1 MRLVVCSGSDPEVH
15 HGKPAPDCFLVCA
28 RRLHDLCNGNGKH
41 LLNMSRV
48 RLDFSSNLYFLPIFL
63 CSFCSFHV
71 FHAGFSVRRR
81 WERSRS
87 GGGGRRALRVG
98 AESRVLGP
106 GHSRASA
113 LGARASGARSCAR
126 SRVARGIQARALRL
140 DSDRGVGE
148 ANIMKLFIFS
158 LLPIHVNIKNC
169 VCIQSAFCLQ

>member
-1 MRLVVCSGSDPEVH
+1 MRLVVCSGSDPEVR

-48 RLDFSSNLYFLPIFL
+48 RLDFSSNLYVLPIFS